1 MHLLGILR
9 RLDFMCLFVSAFMY
23 IFGLLSNLEM
33 QTSVY
38 VIAVDTVN
46 NWAANHSKGH
56 VSLQVS
62 LF

>member
-1 MHLLGILR
+1 
-9 RLDFMCLFVSAFMY
+9 MCLFVSAFMY